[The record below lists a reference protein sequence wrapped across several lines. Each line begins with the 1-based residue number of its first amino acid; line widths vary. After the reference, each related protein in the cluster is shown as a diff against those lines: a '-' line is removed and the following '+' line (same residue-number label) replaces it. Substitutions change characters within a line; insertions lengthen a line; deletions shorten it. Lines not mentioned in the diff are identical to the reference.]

1 MVTSIALHD
10 IFVKA
15 NMKRGK
21 DRQLAALNTT
31 LRALA
36 DPTRLRILALLG
48 GGEVCVCHIHEA
60 LNVPQPTAS
69 RHLAYLRR
77 AGLVDARREGMWV
90 HYSLN
95 KVQDDVLRTVVHTVT
110 HCVGHVD
117 TVARDR
123 KRLETAT
130 GCCIVPLPTVSEE
143 PATFARKP

>member
-15 NMKRGK
+15 NMKRAK

-60 LNVPQPTAS
+60 LNVPQPTAL
-69 RHLAYLRR
+69 RHLEYLRR

-95 KVQDDVLRTVVHTVT
+95 KVQDEVLRTVVHTVT
-110 HCVGHVD
+110 RCVGHVD

-130 GCCIVPLPTVSEE
+130 GCCIVPLPSVSEE